1 MEKKFDYISEAKKV
15 FDKEIEALE
24 KTRDALGKDFETIL
38 NLILDCEGKLILTG
52 MGKPGHIATKMSA
65 TFASLGIPSFFM
77 HPGEAMHGDLGM
89 VEKKDVVMLMSYS
102 GESEEVTR
110 LMPVLKEIGCK
121 TIAITGKPQSTLAQ
135 ECQYHFFFPEFEEA
149 CYLHLAPTSSTT
161 TLLVLGDA
169 LAVVASRAINY
180 TRDDFAQ
187 DLESTLGANYS
198 QKKIVRHGKKIRLD
212 LWDTAGQEKYRAIG
226 RHFYKDSY
234 IVCLVY
240 DITNKESFERIKTVW
255 YPELKEHGEKT
266 KILAL
271 VGNKIDKYLDE
282 QVNEDD
288 VKKYAEEINA
298 INKRTSAMEG
308 TNIEDLFN
316 SLVDK
321 YLKEIAGMII
331 EEEKIKIKKDDL
343 KNDKQKKKGCC

>member
-1 MEKKFDYISEAKKV
+1 MDKDGIQIKV
-15 FDKEIEALE
+15 TLIGESSVGKTSIINRY
-24 KTRDALGKDFETIL
+24 TRDAFT
-38 NLILDCEGKLILTG
+38 
-52 MGKPGHIATKMSA
+52 
-65 TFASLGIPSFFM
+65 
-77 HPGEAMHGDLGM
+77 
-89 VEKKDVVMLMSYS
+89 
-102 GESEEVTR
+102 
-110 LMPVLKEIGCK
+110 
-121 TIAITGKPQSTLAQ
+121 Q
-135 ECQYHFFFPEFEEA
+135 E
-149 CYLHLAPTSSTT
+149 
-161 TLLVLGDA
+161 
-169 LAVVASRAINY
+169 
-180 TRDDFAQ
+180 
-187 DLESTLGANYS
+187 LESTLGANYS
-198 QKKIVRHGKKIRLD
+198 QKKIERHGKKIRLD

-240 DITNKESFERIKTVW
+240 DITNKESFERIKTIW

>member
-110 LMPVLKEIGCK
+110 LMPVLKEIGCT

-161 TLLVLGDA
+161 ALLVLGDA
-169 LAVVASRAINY
+169 LAVIASRAINY
-180 TRDDFAQ
+180 TRDDFGLHHPAGALGKKLLVKVKNLMYSG
-187 DLESTLGANYS
+187 DDDAVVLEGSTLHQAIVEMSKKGLSMVTIVDTETNIKGIITDGDLRRMLDKNVDVYNAVVDDLMTKNPTTVDYREMAVNALQTMS
-198 QKKIVRHGKKIRLD
+198 DKKITCMPVVD
-212 LWDTAGQEKYRAIG
+212 EE
-226 RHFYKDSY
+226 
-234 IVCLVY
+234 
-240 DITNKESFERIKTVW
+240 NK
-255 YPELKEHGEKT
+255 
-266 KILAL
+266 L
-271 VGNKIDKYLDE
+271 VGTILMQDIFK
-282 QVNEDD
+282 
-288 VKKYAEEINA
+288 
-298 INKRTSAMEG
+298 
-308 TNIEDLFN
+308 
-316 SLVDK
+316 
-321 YLKEIAGMII
+321 AGIVR
-331 EEEKIKIKKDDL
+331 
-343 KNDKQKKKGCC
+343 

>member
-1 MEKKFDYISEAKKV
+1 MAKKFDYISEAKKV
-15 FDKEIEALE
+15 FDKEIEALQ
-24 KTRDALGKDFETIL
+24 KTRDALGEDFETIL

-169 LAVVASRAINY
+169 LAVIASRAINY
-180 TRDDFAQ
+180 TRDDFGLHHPAGALGKKLLVKVKNLMYSG
-187 DLESTLGANYS
+187 DEDAVVLEGSTLHQAIVEMSKKGLSMVTIVDTDNNIKGIITDGDLRRMLDKNVDVYNAVVDDLMTKNPTTVDYREMAVNALQTMS
-198 QKKIVRHGKKIRLD
+198 DKKITCMPVVN
-212 LWDTAGQEKYRAIG
+212 EE
-226 RHFYKDSY
+226 
-234 IVCLVY
+234 
-240 DITNKESFERIKTVW
+240 NK
-255 YPELKEHGEKT
+255 
-266 KILAL
+266 L
-271 VGNKIDKYLDE
+271 VGTILMQDIFK
-282 QVNEDD
+282 
-288 VKKYAEEINA
+288 
-298 INKRTSAMEG
+298 
-308 TNIEDLFN
+308 
-316 SLVDK
+316 
-321 YLKEIAGMII
+321 AGIVR
-331 EEEKIKIKKDDL
+331 
-343 KNDKQKKKGCC
+343 